1 MKSKGLYNKD
11 SDSLLVCNKSK
22 ILFVF
27 AVSHNSSMEQVVIFS
42 TFLFCIPYFYALKPV
57 KDWSIFYL
65 QLTVFFVHYSCN
77 VLCLYLSTFC
87 FTIYCYLSISTSNS
101 FLFCPDILGPAMN
114 YYHSLLQVGNYML
127 SYLGIISSK
136 HRCLHILIFVNVV
149 VTLQFSQSAFLKF
162 WKWFSGRFPDSS
174 SASITEYTIGFDIS

>member
-11 SDSLLVCNKSK
+11 SDSLPVCRKSK

-42 TFLFCIPYFYALKPV
+42 TFLFCIPYFLCSKTCKRLINLLFAINCPFCPL
-57 KDWSIFYL
+57 FL
-65 QLTVFFVHYSCN
+65 QCSLP
-77 VLCLYLSTFC
+77 LSMFC

-162 WKWFSGRFPDSS
+162 
-174 SASITEYTIGFDIS
+174 